1 LAKRPSSPNLLLA
14 ALPAA
19 DRNRLLEGREP
30 VELLAGTV
38 LMEPGAKVKHVLFPI
53 DGFISLIAPISRT
66 EQLEVGLVG
75 TEGALDAAVILGVRA
90 SPLRAVVQ
98 GVGSAWQIDV
108 ATFRREAARSSTLQR
123 VTNRYLY
130 VLLSQFAL
138 TAACTRFHYL
148 DARLAR
154 WLLMTRDRAHSDDFL
169 ITHEFLAHM
178 LGVRRVGV
186 TRAASALQQRELI
199 RYYRGRIKILDPR
212 GLEDAACSCY
222 AAAKDMYASALG

>member
-1 LAKRPSSPNLLLA
+1 MAKRPSSPNLLLA

-19 DRNRLLEGREP
+19 DRKRLLGQREP
-30 VELLAGTV
+30 VELLAGSV
-38 LMEPGAKVKHVLFPI
+38 LIEPGEKVQHVLFPI

-75 TEGALDAAVILGVRA
+75 TEGALDATVALGVHVSA
-90 SPLRAVVQ
+90 LRAVVQ
-98 GVGSAWQIDV
+98 GAGSAWRIDV
-108 ATFRREAARSSTLQR
+108 ATFRREVARSPALQR
-123 VTNRYLY
+123 VANRYLY

-169 ITHEFLAHM
+169 VTHQFLAHM

-199 RYYRGRIKILDPR
+199 RYHRGRVSIRDPR
-212 GLEDAACSCY
+212 GLEDTACSCY
-222 AAAKDMYASALG
+222 AAAKGMYASVLG